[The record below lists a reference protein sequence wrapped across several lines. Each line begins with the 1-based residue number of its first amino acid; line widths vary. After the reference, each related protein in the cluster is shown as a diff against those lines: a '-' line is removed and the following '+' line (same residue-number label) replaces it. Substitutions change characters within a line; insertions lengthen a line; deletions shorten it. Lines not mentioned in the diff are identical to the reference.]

1 VKLKLRDI
9 KPNPFR
15 NLVRYPIPREKI
27 DFFLRSY
34 DRITFLEN
42 IVVRKSGKEWQM
54 AFGHARY
61 AALSEMYGPDKQ
73 FDFKA
78 REFTDAQMIRCMADE
93 NVDMD
98 SGRVQSFLESVRAV
112 VQAYAAGR
120 ITKKEMPQPK
130 IPRDQRFAPS
140 FQVGVPLSGTAK
152 QFPYN
157 VQTLAT
163 FLGQVKANG
172 DANYKVEGAI
182 DALAL
187 NEAGGFPD
195 NALDRCEAWDQLL
208 KELTVRTEKRQAKG
222 NPVERRDE
230 EKEKEEDPDDNES
243 MTAEEA
249 KIKRVH
255 MFKLEIINTGYKVLA
270 KRYHPD
276 KKDGDKEKMTDL
288 NVAKDE
294 MEQLIATLLKKELVK
309 AASDFGGD

>member
-1 VKLKLRDI
+1 VKLKLKDI

-54 AFGHARY
+54 AFGHARN
-61 AALSEMYGPDKQ
+61 AALLEMYGPDKQ
-73 FDFKA
+73 FDFIV

-93 NVDMD
+93 NVDMY
-98 SGRVQSFLESVRAV
+98 SGRVQAFLESVRAV
-112 VQAYAAGR
+112 VTAYAYGR
-120 ITKKEMPQPK
+120 ITKKQMPQPK

-152 QFPYN
+152 NFPYN

-163 FLGQVKANG
+163 FLGQVKTNG

-195 NALDRCEAWDQLL
+195 NALDRFESWDQLL
-208 KELTVRTEKRQAKG
+208 EELTERTEKRHSKE
-222 NPVERRDE
+222 NPVERREE
-230 EKEKEEDPDDNES
+230 EKEGDPAEESDILS
-243 MTAEEA
+243 SEEA

-255 MFKLEIINTGYKVLA
+255 TFKLEIIKTGYLMLA

-276 KKDGDKEKMTDL
+276 KKDGDKEAMTDL

-294 MEQLIATLLKKELVK
+294 MEQLIGTLLKKDLVK

>member
-1 VKLKLRDI
+1 MKLKLRDI

-42 IVVRKSGKEWQM
+42 IVVRKSGKIWQM

-61 AALSEMYGPDKQ
+61 AALLEMYGGDKE
-73 FDFKA
+73 FDFRA
-78 REFTDAQMIRCMADE
+78 RTFTDAQMIRCLADE
-93 NVDMD
+93 NVDMA

-120 ITKKEMPQPK
+120 ITKEMPQPK
-130 IPRDQRFAPS
+130 IPRDTRFAPS
-140 FQVGVPLSGTAK
+140 FLIGVPKSGTAK
-152 QFPYN
+152 TFPYN

-163 FLGQVKANG
+163 FLGQVKASG

-187 NEAGGFPD
+187 NEAGYFPD
-195 NALDRCEAWDQLL
+195 TALDRCEAWDQLL
-208 KELTVRTEKRQAKG
+208 KELTERTEKRASKERA
-222 NPVERRDE
+222 VERGDGESDKDPE
-230 EKEKEEDPDDNES
+230 EENEHL
-243 MTAEEA
+243 TAEEA

-255 MFKLEIINTGYKVLA
+255 SFKLEIIKTGYLTLA

-276 KKDGDKEKMTDL
+276 KKDGDREMMTDL

-294 MEQLIATLLKKELVK
+294 MEQLIGTLLKKELIK